1 MEAAKALDDK
11 QCWDRLG
18 QAALLQGNHQVV
30 EMCYQRTKN
39 FDRLSFLYL
48 ITGNLEKLKKMN
60 KIAEIRKD
68 VSAQYQGALMLG
80 DIRERIQILRNC
92 NQKSLAYLT
101 AATHGFEEE
110 QAQLAAEIIAEKK
123 PLPEVPGGAKFLK
136 PPVPVQ
142 QAETNWPLLTMSKG
156 FFEGAMSLNKASN
169 VTQALM
175 AEPLDLGDGEAA
187 DGWGDDDDDDVKVG
201 GGDGDDDDEMKSAQ
215 GDGDGAG
222 WEVEDDLELPDE
234 LAKKVQSLNVKSDDF
249 YNIPTRGHAPSQ
261 TWTNNSKLVADHVR
275 AGAFETAFRLMNDQV
290 GVIEFAPY
298 KKLFL
303 QLFAGARSSLPA
315 LPNLPSLYGY
325 PSRNAKDSA
334 TSAKTSLPTT
344 GFVLTDLID
353 QLQACYQLTTNGK
366 FTEAIEKFKHIL
378 ISIPLLV
385 VETRSEIAEAQQL
398 LDICR
403 EYIVGLQME
412 TFRKSMPKATLDEQK
427 RLCELAA
434 YFTHCNL
441 QPVHQILTLR
451 TALNLFFKLKNYKT
465 AASFARRLLELG
477 PRPEVAQQ
485 TRKILQACEV
495 KPEDEHNLAYDEHN
509 PFVLCAATFQP
520 IYRGKPEK
528 KCSLCAAS
536 YIPSYEGQRCV
547 VCGVAEIDKSVIG
560 LRICPLQFK

>member
-1 MEAAKALDDK
+1 MEAAKAIDDK
-11 QCWDRLG
+11 SCWDRLG

-68 VSAQYQGALMLG
+68 VSAQYQGALLLG
-80 DIRERIQILRNC
+80 DVKERIQVLKNTG
-92 NQKSLAYLT
+92 QKSLAYLT
-101 AATHGFEEE
+101 AATHGYEEE
-110 QAQLAAEIIAEKK
+110 KLELASEIRAEKK
-123 PLPEVPGGAKFLK
+123 ELPEENANAKFLR
-136 PPVPVQ
+136 PPVPIQ

-169 VTQALM
+169 VNQALL
-175 AEPLDLGDGEAA
+175 ADVGEVPDDVPTGWGDEDDLRIGDEDGDDDMHDAISGDGEA
-187 DGWGDDDDDDVKVG
+187 G
-201 GGDGDDDDEMKSAQ
+201 E
-215 GDGDGAG
+215 GAG
-222 WEVEDDLELPDE
+222 WEVEEDLELPDD
-234 LAKKVQSLNVKSDDF
+234 LAKKVQSLEVKSEDY
-249 YNIPTRGHAPSQ
+249 YNIPTRGQPPSHA
-261 TWTNNSKLVADHVR
+261 WTNNSKLVADHIR
-275 AGAFETAFRLMNDQV
+275 AGAFETAFRLLNDQV
-290 GVIEFAPY
+290 GVVNFAPY
-298 KKLFL
+298 RQLFL
-303 QLFAGARSSLPA
+303 NLFIGSRTSLPGF
-315 LPNLPSLYGY
+315 PNLPSLFVY
-325 PSRNAKDSA
+325 PHRNWKDA
-334 TSAKTSLPTT
+334 NPKTALPTI
-344 GFVLTDLID
+344 GLKLNDLIT
-353 QLQACYQLTTNGK
+353 QLQSCYQLTTSGK
-366 FTEAIEKFKHIL
+366 FTDAIDKFKQIL

-385 VETRSEIAEAQQL
+385 VDNKSEIAEAQQL

-403 EYIVGLQME
+403 EYVVGLQME
-412 TFRKSMPKATLDEQK
+412 TYRKTLPKTSLDDQK

-451 TALNLFFKLKNYKT
+451 TALNMFFKLKNYKT

-495 KPEDEHNLAYDEHN
+495 NPVDEHSLEYDGHN
-509 PFVLCAATFQP
+509 PFVLCAATYQP

-536 YIPSYEGQRCV
+536 YLPEYEGRQCV
-547 VCGVAEIDKSVIG
+547 ACGVAEVGRNVLG
-560 LRICPLQFK
+560 LRICHLQFK